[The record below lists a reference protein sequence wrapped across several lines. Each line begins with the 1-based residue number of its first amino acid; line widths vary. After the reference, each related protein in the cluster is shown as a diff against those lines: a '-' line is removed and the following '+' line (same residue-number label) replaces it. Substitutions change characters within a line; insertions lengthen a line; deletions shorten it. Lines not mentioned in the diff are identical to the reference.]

1 MSIPRLHCFHI
12 INQLITTGEMK
23 EINRHKK
30 AFTLKTKT
38 FNNPYTCR
46 NIFSGKTLKA
56 HLFIVSIYSMPSQT
70 HKEIADEL
78 GLLLTPYVC
87 GNPDFSSRAGKLFE
101 NFFHDLLRRRVQNQ
115 ILIRQQ
121 ISIFSWDI
129 HDTYSVLVIDMKGQ
143 QQDRLQFVITYLCNL
158 EDDCQAF
165 EYDGYT
171 VCIFHAVTADS
182 KSRFSARVEK
192 LLKNMSLKGAFSKN
206 FTNICDVDIY
216 YMQASNI
223 IQFSRRNNVGRNLLF
238 QEHVGLYGIV
248 DASLERHDAS
258 ELCHPDTIRLYEY
271 DRQNGTEYLET
282 LYQYLLH
289 DRNAVQAAKVLYVHR
304 NTMSYRLEKL
314 REMLTFDMEDGDTR
328 IFVLMSI
335 LLLKCQAD
343 KLEES

>member
-1 MSIPRLHCFHI
+1 M
-12 INQLITTGEMK
+12 
-23 EINRHKK
+23 
-30 AFTLKTKT
+30 
-38 FNNPYTCR
+38 
-46 NIFSGKTLKA
+46 
-56 HLFIVSIYSMPSQT
+56 
-70 HKEIADEL
+70 
-78 GLLLTPYVC
+78 
-87 GNPDFSSRAGKLFE
+87 
-101 NFFHDLLRRRVQNQ
+101 
-115 ILIRQQ
+115 
-121 ISIFSWDI
+121 
-129 HDTYSVLVIDMKGQ
+129 
-143 QQDRLQFVITYLCNL
+143 CNL

-182 KSRFSARVEK
+182 KSRFSA
-192 LLKNMSLKGAFSKN
+192 
-206 FTNICDVDIY
+206 
-216 YMQASNI
+216 
-223 IQFSRRNNVGRNLLF
+223 
-238 QEHVGLYGIV
+238 V

-258 ELCHPDTIRLYEY
+258 ELRHPDTIRLYEY